1 MQSAADA
8 FFEIYNPIFGVFVK
22 FFGSICG
29 VSPAILDVFA
39 YKPVDK
45 NVDFEFEIVALGY
58 RFVVV
63 AYFEKFIAYN
73 ARKFFCRKQ

>member
-1 MQSAADA
+1 MQSAANA
-8 FFEIYNPIFGVFVK
+8 FFKIYNPIFGVFVK
-22 FFGSICG
+22 FFGG
-29 VSPAILDVFA
+29 VGGISPAIFDVFA

-58 RFVVV
+58 RFIVV
-63 AYFEKFIAYN
+63 AYFEKFVADN